1 MDNSQRPLPHGRG
14 IGGGGDK
21 LEEYLKINKAILKDI
36 ERRLKG
42 SWTKDWQKEIL
53 EKRKKRI
60 EFEVEKIKKILEKKN
75 DIT

>member
-1 MDNSQRPLPHGRG
+1 MDNN
-14 IGGGGDK
+14 K

-60 EFEVEKIKKILEKKN
+60 EFEVEKIKKILKEEK
-75 DIT
+75 